1 MVSPKGPGA
10 SGADEVKPG
19 STGDARSNGAAPTS
33 GSVVNDGNGANGK
46 RPGIRLVES
55 GGVVATSARE
65 VPDEQR
71 RLPILQTVSPRM
83 REPSVAGSL
92 GSQRQAP
99 KPEYV
104 PAPVHERPFGAEI
117 AEWLEVR
124 RTTPLLE
131 LGARADALRQQ
142 KHPDGVVSYIVDRNI
157 NYSNVC
163 VTDCRFCAF
172 YRRPKDDEAYV
183 LSYEE
188 IGAKI
193 DETKALGGVQIL
205 MQGGHNPYL
214 PIDWYTELL
223 RYIKEHH
230 PIHVHGFS
238 ASEVEMISKVSKLP
252 IDEVLLQL
260 RQAGLDS
267 MPGAGAEILVDAVRD
282 FIAPKKIDSS
292 RWIEIHEAAHEV
304 GLLTTATM
312 MYGVGEAWEDRL
324 EHMLKLR
331 AAQERSLK
339 RGAGHFT
346 AFITWSF
353 QPSHTEMESWDLQ
366 LGTGVDY
373 LTTTAL
379 GRLVLDNFDN
389 VQVSYV
395 TQGPKMAQIALR
407 FGANDFGSLMIEE
420 NVVSA
425 TGIDFIMPEKEIVR
439 LIEDA
444 GFTPRRRYQDYT
456 LADEN
461 DDGCP
466 CCAQRVAAPV
476 EG

>member
-1 MVSPKGPGA
+1 MVSP
-10 SGADEVKPG
+10 D
-19 STGDARSNGAAPTS
+19 
-33 GSVVNDGNGANGK
+33 GANGR

-55 GGVVATSARE
+55 GGAVAAGERA
-65 VPDEQR
+65 VPVEQR
-71 RLPILQTVSPRM
+71 GLPILQTTSPRR

-99 KPEYV
+99 RPSYV
-104 PAPVHERPFGAEI
+104 PAPAHARPHGVAI
-117 AEWLEVR
+117 AEWLEVK

-131 LGARADALRQQ
+131 LGARADALRQE
-142 KHPDGVVSYIVDRNI
+142 KHPDGIVSYIVDRNI

-214 PIDWYTELL
+214 PLDWYTGLL

-238 ASEVEMISKVSKLP
+238 ASEVEMMSKVSKLP
-252 IDEVLLQL
+252 VDEVLLQL

-267 MPGAGAEILVDAVRD
+267 MPGAGAEVLVDAVRD
-282 FIAPKKIDSS
+282 FIAPKKIDAT

-324 EHMLKLR
+324 EHVLKLR
-331 AAQERSLK
+331 AAQARSIA
-339 RGAGHFT
+339 RGAGRFT

-353 QPSHTEMESWDLQ
+353 QPSHTEMESWDLE

-373 LTTTAL
+373 LATTAL
-379 GRLVLDNFDN
+379 SRLVLDNFDN

-425 TGIDFIMPEKEIVR
+425 ANTTHRTSIEEMVQ
-439 LIEDA
+439 LITDA
-444 GFTPRRRYQDYT
+444 GFTPARRRQDYSII
-456 LADEN
+456 APE
-461 DDGCP
+461 
-466 CCAQRVAAPV
+466 AAVA
-476 EG
+476 

>member
-1 MVSPKGPGA
+1 MVSPN
-10 SGADEVKPG
+10 G
-19 STGDARSNGAAPTS
+19 SGDAEQR
-33 GSVVNDGNGANGK
+33 
-46 RPGIRLVES
+46 RPGIRLVDS
-55 GGVVATSARE
+55 GGVVATGGR
-65 VPDEQR
+65 VIPDEQR
-71 RLPILQTVSPRM
+71 RLPILQTVSPRR
-83 REPSVAGSL
+83 REPSAAGSL

-99 KPEYV
+99 APDYV
-104 PAPVHERPFGAEI
+104 PAPVHARPHGAEI
-117 AEWLEVR
+117 AEWLEVK

-131 LGARADALRQQ
+131 LGARADAVRQE
-142 KHPDGVVSYIVDRNI
+142 KHPEGVVSYIVDRNI

-214 PIDWYTELL
+214 PLDWYTGLL

-238 ASEVEMISKVSKLP
+238 ASEIEMISKVSKLP

-282 FIAPKKIDSS
+282 FIAPKKIDSG

-339 RGAGHFT
+339 RGAGRFT

-353 QPSHTEMESWDLQ
+353 QPSHTEMESWDLE
-366 LGTGVDY
+366 LGTGMDY
-373 LTTTAL
+373 LVTTAL

-395 TQGPKMAQIALR
+395 TQGPKMAQVALR

-456 LADEN
+456 LANEGDT
-461 DDGCP
+461 GCP
-466 CCAQRVAAPV
+466 CCAQRATVAA

>member
-1 MVSPKGPGA
+1 M
-10 SGADEVKPG
+10 VKPG
-19 STGDARSNGAAPTS
+19 
-33 GSVVNDGNGANGK
+33 DGNGAA

-55 GGVVATSARE
+55 GGAVATDGAAA
-65 VPDEQR
+65 PPEQR
-71 RLPILQTVSPRM
+71 ALPILQAVSPR
-83 REPSVAGSL
+83 RRAPSPAGSL

-99 KPEYV
+99 APTYV
-104 PAPVHERPFGAEI
+104 PAPAHTRPHGADI
-117 AEWLEVR
+117 AAWLDVR

-131 LGARADALRQQ
+131 LGARADALRRA

-214 PIDWYTELL
+214 SLDWYTNLL

-238 ASEVEMISKVSKLP
+238 ASEVEMIAKVSRLP
-252 IDEVLLQL
+252 VDEVLVQL

-267 MPGAGAEILVDAVRD
+267 MPGAGAEVLVDAVRD

-324 EHMLKLR
+324 EHLLKLR
-331 AAQERSLK
+331 AAQARSLA
-339 RGAGHFT
+339 RGGGHFT

-353 QPSHTEMESWDLQ
+353 QPSHTEMASWDTE
-366 LGTGVDY
+366 LGTGMDY
-373 LTTTAL
+373 LTMTAL

-389 VQVSYV
+389 IQVSYV

-425 TGIDFIMPEKEIVR
+425 TGIDFIMPESEIVR

-444 GFTPRRRYQDYT
+444 GFIPRRRYQNYQYCDD
-456 LADEN
+456 AE
-461 DDGCP
+461 DGCA
-466 CCAQRVAAPV
+466 CCAWRNAAAV
-476 EG
+476 EA